1 MRRRDFVRSAAAL
14 VAANALAR
22 PLAGAPVPGQPGQPG
37 IQLYTL
43 RSLMAQ
49 DLDATLAAVAKVGY
63 REVEF
68 AGYFDRT
75 PKEIR
80 RRLAETGLSAPS
92 THVDF
97 PLEGPGWQQTL
108 DDALAA
114 GHQYVILAWLPPER
128 RAPLDAWH
136 RMADQLNQ
144 AGEAARRRGLEMGYH
159 NHDFEFQPLE
169 GRLPYDL
176 LLERT
181 DPALVTFELDLY
193 WISRAGYD
201 PLAYFQKARGR
212 FRQVHVKDMAAG
224 AGREM
229 VDPGDGILDFPTLL
243 AAASAAGVRHFFVEH
258 DEPRDPL
265 VTARAGYTVLRRILG

>member
-1 MRRRDFVRSAAAL
+1 MRRRDFVRRAAAL
-14 VAANALAR
+14 VAANALTR
-22 PLAGAPVPGQPGQPG
+22 PLAGAERLPGLPG

-49 DLDATLAAVAKVGY
+49 DLEATLAAVAGIGY

-68 AGYFDRT
+68 AGYFGR
-75 PKEIR
+75 PPGEIR
-80 RRLAETGLSAPS
+80 RSLAATGLSAPS
-92 THVDF
+92 AHVDF
-97 PLEGPGWQQTL
+97 PLEGPEWQQTM
-108 DDALAA
+108 DEALAA
-114 GHQYVILAWLPPER
+114 GHRFVILAWLPPER
-128 RAPLDAWH
+128 RAPLDAW
-136 RMADQLNQ
+136 RRLADQLNQ
-144 AGEAARRRGLEMGYH
+144 AGEAARRQGLEMGYH

-193 WISRAGYD
+193 WISRAGHD

-229 VDPGDGILDFPTLL
+229 VDPGDGVLDFPTLL
-243 AAASAAGVRHFFVEH
+243 AAAATAGVRHFFVEH

-265 VTARAGYTVLRRILG
+265 GTARAGYTALHRILG

>member
-14 VAANALAR
+14 AAATALPR
-22 PLAGAPVPGQPGQPG
+22 RLAGAEGLPGLPG

-49 DLDATLAAVAKVGY
+49 DLDATLGAVAEIGY

-68 AGYFDRT
+68 AGYFGRT
-75 PKEIR
+75 PTDIR
-80 RRLAETGLSAPS
+80 RRLAATGLSAPS

-97 PLEGPGWQQTL
+97 PLEGPGWQRTM

-114 GHQYVILAWLPPER
+114 GHQSIILAWLPPER

-136 RMADQLNQ
+136 RMADVLNQ
-144 AGEAARRRGLEMGYH
+144 AGEAARRQGLEMGYH
-159 NHDFEFQPLE
+159 NHDFEFQTLD

-193 WISRAGYD
+193 WISRAGHD
-201 PLAYFQKARGR
+201 PLAYFRKARGR

-224 AGREM
+224 TGRDM
-229 VDPGDGILDFPTLL
+229 VDPGAGILDFPTLL
-243 AAASAAGVRHFFVEH
+243 AAAADAGVRHYFVEH
-258 DEPRDPL
+258 DEPSDPMA
-265 VTARAGYTVLRRILG
+265 TARAGYAALHRILG

>member
-14 VAANALAR
+14 VAANALTR
-22 PLAGAPVPGQPGQPG
+22 PLAGAPVPGQPG

-49 DLDATLAAVAKVGY
+49 DLDATLAAVAAIGY

-75 PKEIR
+75 PGEIR
-80 RRLAETGLSAPS
+80 RRLTETGLSAPA

-97 PLEGPGWQQTL
+97 PLEGQGWQRTL
-108 DDALAA
+108 DDAFTA

-128 RAPLDAWH
+128 RAPLDAW
-136 RMADQLNQ
+136 RRTADLLNQ
-144 AGEAARRRGLEMGYH
+144 AGEAARRHGLEMGYH

-193 WISRAGYD
+193 WISRAGHD

-243 AAASAAGVRHFFVEH
+243 AAAAAAGVRHFFVEH
-258 DEPRDPL
+258 DEPGDPL
-265 VTARAGYTVLRRILG
+265 ATARAGHRALHRILG

>member
-14 VAANALAR
+14 VAANALSR
-22 PLAGAPVPGQPGQPG
+22 PLAGAELAPGLPG

-43 RSLMAQ
+43 RSLMAR
-49 DLDATLAAVAKVGY
+49 DLDATLGAVAEIGY

-68 AGYFDRT
+68 AGYFGRT
-75 PKEIR
+75 PTDIR
-80 RRLAETGLSAPS
+80 RRLAATGLSAPS

-97 PLEGPGWQQTL
+97 PLEGPGWQRTM

-114 GHQYVILAWLPPER
+114 GHQSIILAWLPPER
-128 RAPLDAWH
+128 RTPLDAWR
-136 RMADQLNQ
+136 RMADLLNR
-144 AGEAARRRGLEMGYH
+144 AGEAARQQGLEMGYH
-159 NHDFEFQPLE
+159 NHDFEFQTLD

-193 WISRAGYD
+193 WISRAGQD

-243 AAASAAGVRHFFVEH
+243 AAAADAGVRHFFVEH
-258 DEPRDPL
+258 DEPGDP
-265 VTARAGYTVLRRILG
+265 VATARAGYRVLHRILG